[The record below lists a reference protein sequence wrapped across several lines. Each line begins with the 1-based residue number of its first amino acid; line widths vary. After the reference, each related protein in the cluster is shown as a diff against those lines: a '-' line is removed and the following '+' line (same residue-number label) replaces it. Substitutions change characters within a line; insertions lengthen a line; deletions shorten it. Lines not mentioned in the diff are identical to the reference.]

1 MGRVMGKLPM
11 VWETGREVVG
21 WSGLRAFNCWLNGP
35 LWVTII
41 DHILPPAGSHV
52 TMKPGKND
60 ILRVREV
67 IGPYVHRTPVYTCQ
81 ALNRIT
87 GSELFFKCENFQKGG
102 AFKFRGASHAVMTLS
117 PEDAKRGVATHSS
130 GNHAQALSLA
140 ARMRG
145 IQAHIV
151 MPETA
156 PGIKVAAVE
165 SYGGQITFCRPTLA
179 DREATLE
186 RIIKET
192 GAVEV
197 HPYNDYRIIAGQAT
211 AAAELLEECKNMD
224 CLITPVGGG
233 GLLSGSILSTIYFS
247 EVTKVY
253 GAEPEQANDAWQ
265 SFREKKL
272 IPVRNPQT
280 IADGLRT
287 SLGSRTF
294 PIIMDG
300 AEDILTTSEARIIEA
315 MQLIW
320 ERMKIIVEPSAA
332 VPLAAIL
339 DHPDVFAGKK
349 TGLVLSGGNVD
360 LHRLPWSEQVS

>member
-1 MGRVMGKLPM
+1 
-11 VWETGREVVG
+11 
-21 WSGLRAFNCWLNGP
+21 
-35 LWVTII
+35 
-41 DHILPPAGSHV
+41 
-52 TMKPGKND
+52 MKPSKND

-67 IGPYVHRTPVYTCQ
+67 IGPYVHRTPVFTCH

-102 AFKFRGASHAVMTLS
+102 AFKFRGASHAVMILS
-117 PEDAKRGVATHSS
+117 EEDAKRGVATHSS

-145 IQAHIV
+145 IRAHIV

-156 PGIKVAAVE
+156 PRIKVTAVK

-186 RIIKET
+186 RIIEDT
-192 GAVEV
+192 GAVEI

-211 AAAELLEECKNMD
+211 AAAELFEQCKD
-224 CLITPVGGG
+224 TDRLVTPVGGG

-247 EVTKVY
+247 AATKVY

-265 SFREKKL
+265 SFNEKKL

-294 PIIMDG
+294 PIILDG

-320 ERMKIIVEPSAA
+320 ERMKIIVEPSSA
-332 VPLAAIL
+332 VPLATIL
-339 DHPDVFAGKK
+339 DHPALFSGKK
-349 TGLVLSGGNVD
+349 TGVILSGGNVD
-360 LHRLPWSEQVS
+360 LYRLPWLEKVSP